1 MKIKEIMVRDIKSL
15 SGRESVKDALNLI
28 LKFKISGLPVIDKGK
43 LIGVFT
49 EKDVLR
55 AILPSYV
62 NQVGG
67 FVYGD
72 TPKNIKNK
80 LIKLAELKVSDVM
93 AKGVE
98 VVGEETALLEAARL
112 MLVKNMRRIIV
123 VDKND
128 KVLGIAARCDILRAL
143 MDLAK

>member
-15 SGRESVKDALNLI
+15 SGRESVKDALDLI